1 MVSKS
6 IELPTEQSPMRE
18 LVKIHS
24 SSEKKIQIIN
34 QNTNTS
40 AGKESST
47 TGQ

>member
-24 SSEKKIQIIN
+24 SSEKKIIN